1 MARRPL
7 LVGVLALS
15 VFFGVGGSAL
25 ATHCYVAD
33 KPAGAG
39 TNGAFIVEDGMDFF
53 NHDLPEPAH
62 ENGSPT
68 HGVLEVEE

>member
-1 MARRPL
+1 MARRLL
-7 LVGVLALS
+7 LVGALALTL
-15 VFFGVGGSAL
+15 FFGLAGSAL

-33 KPAGAG
+33 KPPGAG
-39 TNGAFIVEDGMDFF
+39 TNGAFITEDGMDFF

-62 ENGSPT
+62 QNGSPV